1 VLWKSSR
8 WHGLAGLLGG
18 LLCVALTP
26 IQTFIWSREA
36 SPAWVLAI
44 RPLLDRYLAI
54 YERVGASLGLSDYY
68 FFGRMFFLVYLLVL
82 LPLLAVHAGQ
92 SVRGVR
98 LESVGFRWSLAG
110 LITAAVGDVGAY
122 WGGSDPDTF
131 AAIQGVGF
139 TLELLAIL
147 IILVS
152 SVLYGVATLRAGV
165 LPRWYGWLLI
175 TATPT
180 AILTTAVVTY
190 VPHGTMLPI
199 SLTWAVIGALLIVA
213 GDRRLKNV
221 GRATA

>member
-1 VLWKSSR
+1 VLWRSSR

-92 SVRGVR
+92 SGRGVR
-98 LESVGFRWSLAG
+98 LESVGFRWSLRGCSRRLSATLAPTG
-110 LITAAVGDVGAY
+110 AAVTQTPSRPSKGL
-122 WGGSDPDTF
+122 GS
-131 AAIQGVGF
+131 
-139 TLELLAIL
+139 
-147 IILVS
+147 
-152 SVLYGVATLRAGV
+152 
-165 LPRWYGWLLI
+165 
-175 TATPT
+175 
-180 AILTTAVVTY
+180 
-190 VPHGTMLPI
+190 
-199 SLTWAVIGALLIVA
+199 
-213 GDRRLKNV
+213 RLNC
-221 GRATA
+221 